1 MSEEKVESRPKN
13 KEHPDGHLVSFLT
26 NELLHAVGKLDIE
39 EGEYWRLRHSE
50 LMDSYEALRS
60 ELEQLMRL
68 MVRKHE
74 D

>member
-1 MSEEKVESRPKN
+1 MSEEKVEFDPKSN
-13 KEHPDGHLVSFLT
+13 ERQAHLVSFLT
-26 NELLHAVGKLDIE
+26 NELLHAVGKLAIE
-39 EGEYWRLRHSE
+39 EGEAWRLSHPE

-68 MVRKHE
+68 IVRKHE

>member
-1 MSEEKVESRPKN
+1 MSEEKVEFDPKN
-13 KEHPDGHLVSFLT
+13 KEHPDRHLSDFLT
-26 NELLHAVGKLDIE
+26 NELLHAVGKLAIE
-39 EGEYWRLRHSE
+39 EGEDWRLRHSE

-60 ELEQLMRL
+60 EIEQLMRL

>member
-1 MSEEKVESRPKN
+1 MSDEEKDK
-13 KEHPDGHLVSFLT
+13 HLVSFLT
-26 NELLHAVGKLDIE
+26 NELLYAVGKLAIE
-39 EGEYWRLRHSE
+39 EGEDWRLRHSE
-50 LMDSYEALRS
+50 LMDSYEALSS